1 MIPPDSFAIIIGAMK
16 SGTTTLY
23 AHLARHPRIC
33 PCAVKEPD
41 FFSRHQEHAAEGVER
56 YEDLWDFDPSRHR
69 WALEASTGY
78 TKYPLEPGVP
88 ERMDAY
94 GIRPRLIYIM
104 RDPFERIESH
114 HHSMRHSPRLR
125 RRMLDDHHIAV
136 SDYWMQLDR
145 YRRVWPDAEMLLLD
159 FARLREDPA
168 AVVRRALAFLDLTP
182 EGIPIEDLHENPTR
196 ARPFLLRWY
205 ARLMSGSRMRNPFPA
220 AVKARVRKLVGNLC
234 PGGRRSLSRRQR
246 KVVHRRLAPGMRK
259 LRDEFGFDV
268 SGWGF

>member
-1 MIPPDSFAIIIGAMK
+1 MIPPDAFAIIIGAMK

-23 AHLARHPRIC
+23 AHLARHPGIC
-33 PCAVKEPD
+33 PCVVKEPE
-41 FFSRHQEHAAEGVER
+41 FFSRHQNHALEEVER
-56 YEDLWDFDPSRHR
+56 YEDLWEFDPSRHR

-88 ERMDAY
+88 ERMNSY

-114 HHSMRHSPRLR
+114 RHSMRHSPRLR
-125 RRMLDDHHIAV
+125 RSMLDDHHIAV

-159 FARLREDPA
+159 FALLREDPA

-182 EGIPIEDLHENPTR
+182 VGTSGEVLHENPTR
-196 ARPFLLRWY
+196 DRPPLLRAY
-205 ARLMSGSRMRNPFPA
+205 ARLMSKSRLRNPLPEGLKTVASKLLGNLFPGSR
-220 AVKARVRKLVGNLC
+220 
-234 PGGRRSLSRRQR
+234 RRLSRRQR
-246 KVVHRRLAPGMRK
+246 RIVYRRLAPGMRK
-259 LRDEFGFDV
+259 LRDELGFDV
-268 SGWGF
+268 GGWGF